1 VSPYRITPLA
11 EADLENIGDHIAQ
24 DNPRRALSYVVELR
38 AQCQKIA
45 QAPLIYRARGEL
57 RDGLRSCAH
66 GNHVIFFSAD
76 ESSVLIVR
84 ILNGA
89 QDVQALVGE
98 Q

>member
-11 EADLENIGDHIAQ
+11 ESDLENIGDHIAQ
-24 DNPRRALSYVVELR
+24 DNPRRALSYVIELR
-38 AQCQKIA
+38 SQCQKIA
-45 QAPLIYRARGEL
+45 QAPWIYRARSEL

-66 GNHVIFFSAD
+66 GSHVIFFSAD
-76 ESSVLIVR
+76 ESSVLIIR

-89 QDVQALVGE
+89 QDVQALFGE